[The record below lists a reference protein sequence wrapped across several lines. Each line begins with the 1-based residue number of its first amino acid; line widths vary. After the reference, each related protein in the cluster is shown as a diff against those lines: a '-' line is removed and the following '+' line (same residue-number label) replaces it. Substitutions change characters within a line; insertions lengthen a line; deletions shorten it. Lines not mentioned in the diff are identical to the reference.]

1 MDSRSYNHSNVCFV
15 VSNRCT
21 LWLIFTIYAD
31 SMTMFTE
38 HRWTNANVRRYW
50 SDTTS
55 VFATRTLYW
64 EYTFCL
70 HMRLSANKKLWNL
83 ILFQL
88 NVFTFRLVI
97 VSNSVILNSNL
108 LLKISPGSSSYMTI
122 CTVKSFLE
130 LFFKLNYD
138 AFIDSG
144 KI

>member
-1 MDSRSYNHSNVCFV
+1 
-15 VSNRCT
+15 
-21 LWLIFTIYAD
+21 
-31 SMTMFTE
+31 
-38 HRWTNANVRRYW
+38 
-50 SDTTS
+50 
-55 VFATRTLYW
+55 
-64 EYTFCL
+64 
-70 HMRLSANKKLWNL
+70 MRLSANKKLWNL

-97 VSNSVILNSNL
+97 VSNAVIFNSNL